1 MAAFSRI
8 KHAKNIHKLIQSCS
22 HSGKEEGRK
31 EDTDRWCLRRSRFHS
46 KQLQEYWPMLKIELH
61 CFIILIVRSR
71 SIASHLALLIL
82 DKRDILNQ
90 ELNQE
95 LSWYEAMPT
104 TAWPCQS
111 LKEKKKQKHML
122 VPNDGPSWNDNTLNA
137 CGTLVVAMTKETQKR
152 CWASRLKISLWAA
165 QGVRSI
171 CPVMDVSS
179 GGGERLYL
187 SMWMFLLLLSPL
199 HSSHVSVTEVCPAAR
214 PHVRRILS
222 LSIN

>member
-1 MAAFSRI
+1 
-8 KHAKNIHKLIQSCS
+8 
-22 HSGKEEGRK
+22 
-31 EDTDRWCLRRSRFHS
+31 
-46 KQLQEYWPMLKIELH
+46 
-61 CFIILIVRSR
+61 
-71 SIASHLALLIL
+71 
-82 DKRDILNQ
+82 
-90 ELNQE
+90 
-95 LSWYEAMPT
+95 
-104 TAWPCQS
+104 
-111 LKEKKKQKHML
+111 ML

-187 SMWMFLLLLSPL
+187 SMRMFLLLLSPL
-199 HSSHVSVTEVCPAAR
+199 HSSHVSVTEVCPAAW

-222 LSIN
+222 LSINWSPDPHTPAPYLQRQLHNSKRISGLQEVYYPHILVLLPSRLYPFPQTHILSSLYTWSTPLVWNTQN